1 DEMKL
6 NALMDTIAPKPI
18 ENIIFNENGQNF
30 TAQAEANSFI
40 GVKNAA
46 GEFVGYGY
54 VDSTG
59 NVSGYL
65 NQVYLKGEELTFI
78 VIDKA
83 GNQSIE
89 FKQNALTDD
98 IAPNP
103 IENIIF
109 DINGQNFTAQA
120 EADSRIEVKNA
131 VGEVVGSGSTDNMGN
146 VSGYFYQV
154 YLHGEELTFVV
165 VDRAGNRSTEVKQ
178 NALIDDIS
186 PNPIENIVLDSN
198 GQNFTAQAEV
208 NTRIEVKN
216 ATGEVVGYGYVDST
230 GNVSGYFNQVYLHGE
245 ELTFVV
251 IDQASNRSIE
261 VKHNALIDD
270 VAPSAASNITLTS
283 DGLLFGE
290 AEPNATIEII
300 DQYGAVIATTYV
312 WYDGTFNQ
320 WINLS
325 QYQTQNLSIVVKD
338 IAGNRSEVA

>member
-1 DEMKL
+1 
-6 NALMDTIAPKPI
+6 
-18 ENIIFNENGQNF
+18 
-30 TAQAEANSFI
+30 
-40 GVKNAA
+40 
-46 GEFVGYGY
+46 
-54 VDSTG
+54 
-59 NVSGYL
+59 
-65 NQVYLKGEELTFI
+65 
-78 VIDKA
+78 
-83 GNQSIE
+83 
-89 FKQNALTDD
+89 
-98 IAPNP
+98 
-103 IENIIF
+103 
-109 DINGQNFTAQA
+109 
-120 EADSRIEVKNA
+120 
-131 VGEVVGSGSTDNMGN
+131 
-146 VSGYFYQV
+146 
-154 YLHGEELTFVV
+154 ELTFVV

-300 DQYGAVIATTYV
+300 DQYGAVIA
-312 WYDGTFNQ
+312 
-320 WINLS
+320 
-325 QYQTQNLSIVVKD
+325 
-338 IAGNRSEVA
+338 